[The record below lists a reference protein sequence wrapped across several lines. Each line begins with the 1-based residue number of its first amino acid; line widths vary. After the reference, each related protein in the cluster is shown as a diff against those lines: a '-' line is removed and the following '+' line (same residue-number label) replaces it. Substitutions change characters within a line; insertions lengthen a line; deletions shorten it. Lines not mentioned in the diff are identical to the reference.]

1 MKQLTCDEEVR
12 HTEFTK
18 DNQEKLVS
26 LRATETDLK
35 KQAESFN
42 QKLQLRKKE
51 IHKIEMQAIES
62 DNQKL
67 KEQMDLDAAKTRL
80 RNSSI
85 EVEQI

>member
-18 DNQEKLVS
+18 DNQEKLVN

-35 KQAESFN
+35 KQAESFE

-51 IHKIEMQAIES
+51 IHKIKMQTTES

-67 KEQMDLDAAKTRL
+67 KE
-80 RNSSI
+80 
-85 EVEQI
+85 